1 MFYFLAQRN
10 SQWRDFQEKVLTL
23 ELVCNWPVKKSH
35 RYNRGM
41 LLFHIENVT
50 VGAVDSFNL
59 NSELVRL
66 DKATL
71 SCSMMSPLVYNTWS
85 WRSVPCGNT
94 SKLSTCGSFT
104 NWSAS
109 KLSNSSMYLQFPIR
123 YIKSEIIF
131 MIHYTSLWN
140 YQFLKTVS
148 APLPSAQKKLRKML
162 TLHR

>member
-23 ELVCNWPVKKSH
+23 ELVCNWPVNKSH
-35 RYNRGM
+35 RYNKGM
-41 LLFHIENVT
+41 LFFHKENAT
-50 VGAVDSFNL
+50 GAVDSCKL

-94 SKLSTCGSFT
+94 SKLSTCGSLT

-109 KLSNSSMYLQFPIR
+109 KLSKSPMYLQFPIR
-123 YIKSEIIF
+123 YVKSEIIF
-131 MIHYTSLWN
+131 MIHHTSLWT

-148 APLPSAQKKLRKML
+148 PLPPPKIKKNAYSS
-162 TLHR
+162 